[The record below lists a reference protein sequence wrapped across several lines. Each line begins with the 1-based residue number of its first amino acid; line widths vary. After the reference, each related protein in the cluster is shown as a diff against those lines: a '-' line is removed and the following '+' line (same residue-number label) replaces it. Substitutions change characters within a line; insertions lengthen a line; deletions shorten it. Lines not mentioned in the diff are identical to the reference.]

1 MVRRPARR
9 TSKTRIA
16 GAAILL
22 GVFALLLYQFSL
34 FVMVLWIS
42 INNPSSSAFMKATLA
57 ELRASNPT
65 AQLEHQWVPYAQI
78 SPHLKH
84 AVIASEDSNFTD
96 HDGVEWEA
104 IRKAWEYN
112 LRQAERGKSK
122 LRGGSTITQ
131 QLAKNLFLSGS
142 RTYLRKGQE
151 LILAYMIEAAMS
163 KRRILELYLNLA
175 QWGTHVFGAQA
186 AAQHYFH
193 TDASRLNSYQAAQLA
208 AMLPNPDYYDSH
220 RDTAYL
226 RSRTA
231 TIQKRMRLVEAP

>member
-1 MVRRPARR
+1 M
-9 TSKTRIA
+9 A

-42 INNPSSSAFMKATLA
+42 VNNPDSSAFMKATLA
-57 ELRASNPT
+57 ELRASNPA

-112 LRQAERGKSK
+112 LKQAERGKSK

-142 RTYLRKGQE
+142 RNYLRKGQE
-151 LILAYMIEAAMS
+151 LILAYMIEAVIAS
-163 KRRILELYLNLA
+163 
-175 QWGTHVFGAQA
+175 GA
-186 AAQHYFH
+186 
-193 TDASRLNSYQAAQLA
+193 SWSY
-208 AMLPNPDYYDSH
+208 
-220 RDTAYL
+220 T
-226 RSRTA
+226 
-231 TIQKRMRLVEAP
+231 